1 MVDWQGWANP
11 LCNSVMETGSPAY
24 FRKAIVVAFWV
35 LPTLCAFYFVW
46 RHCVPV
52 PFWDEW
58 NTPGAQLAS
67 WYRGNFS
74 FAELWSQHN
83 ESRKLVPRLLYLPL
97 FLTAGWDVRL
107 AIALLLALVCLGS
120 VGLCNLVRR
129 TIRPAGAAAIAFG
142 LMNGL
147 LFSPRQYE
155 NFLYGIQW
163 ETFAPGFA
171 LVLAL
176 IVNLSGRSLRWK
188 TICNGTLALLS
199 TFTFANGMLLWFLA
213 FPLATHASRDAAA
226 SSASKLFWR
235 FGYILAA
242 TASIGCYFLSYQ
254 HPPLS
259 PPQASLATDAAGL
272 LQFFLIWTGSLFRV
286 AHPAAVGAVV
296 LGLFLT
302 LAASSVR
309 LAAKDGQ
316 WQAHYPWW
324 VLGAYTLIS
333 GAATAVARLGF
344 GLTMAADARYTV
356 FTVMLY
362 LAIVGLAFTIHQK
375 LEDGSYRKRAGK
387 LIGAVAGLIVVVLW
401 VSTLTAERRVLK
413 KFTEYRMHLQHVMRW
428 ADAIPENP
436 ELAWLSPYP
445 ETPRIIHTLG
455 EHGALRPR
463 LVGKDLL
470 RAVAEMP
477 KAGNAAG
484 GILERAAPDG
494 MGRLVV
500 KGWARIPDQDRPAD
514 CVVVGLVKDDR
525 WQPRWVL
532 GIGDKGAEFSR
543 ALFAPDLPAAGVTVL
558 AWGIDLRDERAFPL
572 AGEIK
577 ISGAP

>member
-1 MVDWQGWANP
+1 
-11 LCNSVMETGSPAY
+11 METGSPAY

-35 LPTLCAFYFVW
+35 LPGLCAFYFVW
-46 RHCVPV
+46 RHCVAV

-58 NTPGAQLAS
+58 NTPGAQLAA

-74 FAELWSQHN
+74 FADLWSQHN
-83 ESRKLVPRLLYLPL
+83 ESRKLVPQLIYLPL
-97 FLTAGWDVRL
+97 FLIAGWDVRL
-107 AIALLLALVCLGS
+107 AIALLMTLVCLGS
-120 VGLCNLVRR
+120 VGLYNLVRR
-129 TIRPAGAAAIAFG
+129 TIRPAGTAAVAFG
-142 LMNGL
+142 LMNVL

-171 LVLAL
+171 LVLAI

-213 FPLATHASRDAAA
+213 FPLATDASHEAAA
-226 SSASKLFWR
+226 SSGSRLFWR
-235 FGYILAA
+235 FCYILAA
-242 TASIGCYFLSYQ
+242 AASIGCYFISYQ
-254 HPPLS
+254 HPLLS
-259 PPQASLATDAAGL
+259 PPRALLSTDAAGL
-272 LQFFLIWTGSLFRV
+272 LQFFLIWIGSLFRV

-296 LGLFLT
+296 LGLFLA
-302 LAASSVR
+302 LAAISIG
-309 LAAKDGQ
+309 LTAKDGR
-316 WQAHYPWW
+316 WQSHYPWL

-362 LAIVGLAFTIHQK
+362 IAIVGLAFTIYEK
-375 LEDGSYRKRAGK
+375 LDDGSYLKRTVK
-387 LIGAVAGLIVVVLW
+387 LIGAVAGFIVVVLW
-401 VSTLTAERRVLK
+401 VSTFTAERRVLK
-413 KFTEYRMHLQHVMRW
+413 KFTEYRTHLQRVMRW

-463 LVGKDLL
+463 LVGKDLA
-470 RAVAEMP
+470 RGVAEIP
-477 KAGNAAG
+477 KAENATD
-484 GILERAAPDG
+484 GILEQAAPDG

-514 CVVVGLVKDDR
+514 CVVVGWVKDDR

-532 GIGDKGAEFSR
+532 GIGDNGAGFSR
-543 ALFAPDLPAAGVTVL
+543 ALFAPNLPTDGVTVL
-558 AWGIDLRDERAFPL
+558 AWGIDLRNERAFPL

-577 ISGAP
+577 ISAAP

>member
-1 MVDWQGWANP
+1 
-11 LCNSVMETGSPAY
+11 METGLPAY
-24 FRKAIVVAFWV
+24 FRKTIVVAFWV
-35 LPTLCAFYFVW
+35 LPGLCAFYFVW

-67 WYRGNFS
+67 WYRGDFS

-83 ESRKLVPRLLYLPL
+83 ESRKLVPRLIYLPL
-97 FLTAGWDVRL
+97 FLVAGWDVRL
-107 AIALLLALVCLGS
+107 AIALLMALVCLGS
-120 VGLCNLVRR
+120 VGLYNLVRR
-129 TIRPAGAAAIAFG
+129 TIRPAGAGAVAFG
-142 LMNGL
+142 LMNLL

-171 LVLAL
+171 LVLA
-176 IVNLSGRSLRWK
+176 IVVNLSGRSLRWK

-199 TFTFANGMLLWFLA
+199 TFTFANGMLLWLLA
-213 FPLATHASRDAAA
+213 FPLAINASRDAA
-226 SSASKLFWR
+226 SSGSKLFWR
-235 FGYILAA
+235 FCYILTA
-242 TASIGCYFLSYQ
+242 TGSIGCYFLSYQ

-259 PPQASLATDAAGL
+259 PPQASLAADAAGL
-272 LQFFLIWTGSLFRV
+272 LHFFLIGTGSLFRV
-286 AHPAAVGAVV
+286 AHPAAVGALV
-296 LGLFLT
+296 LGLFLALT
-302 LAASSVR
+302 AFSVW
-309 LAAKDGQ
+309 LTAKDGR
-316 WQAHYPWW
+316 WQSHYPWL

-333 GAATAVARLGF
+333 GAAMAVARLGF

-362 LAIVGLAFTIHQK
+362 IAIVGLAFTICEK
-375 LEDGSYRKRAGK
+375 LDAGSYLKRVSK
-387 LIGAVAGLIVVVLW
+387 LIGAVAGLTVVVLW
-401 VSTLTAERRVLK
+401 LSTLTAERRVLK
-413 KFTEYRMHLQHVMRW
+413 KFTEYRTHLQHLMRW
-428 ADAIPENP
+428 ADAIPKNP

-445 ETPRIIHTLG
+445 ETPRIIHILG

-463 LVGKDLL
+463 LVGKDLAH
-470 RAVAEMP
+470 AVAEIP
-477 KAGNAAG
+477 KAGNAAD
-484 GILERAAPDG
+484 GILEQAVPDG

-514 CVVVGLVKDDR
+514 CVVVGWVKDNR

-532 GIGDKGAEFSR
+532 GIGDNGAGFSR
-543 ALFAPDLPAAGVTVL
+543 ALFAPDLPAGGVTVL
-558 AWGIDLRDERAFPL
+558 AWGIDLRNERAFPL

-577 ISGAP
+577 ISGAL